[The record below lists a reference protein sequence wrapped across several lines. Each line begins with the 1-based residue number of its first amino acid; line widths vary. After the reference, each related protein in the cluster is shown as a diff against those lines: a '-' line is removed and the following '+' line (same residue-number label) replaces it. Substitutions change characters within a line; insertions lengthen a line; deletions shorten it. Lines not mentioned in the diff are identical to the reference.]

1 MEAYIKAKYVERR
14 FVQRRSEDQIRQRVL
29 SLSKKDKRLSGCS
42 DARPAR
48 GPSPSTASASSGERI
63 VTSAA
68 VPSVGSAV

>member
-14 FVQRRSEDQIRQRVL
+14 FVQRRSEDQIRRKVL
-29 SLSKKDKRLSGCS
+29 SLSKQDKRLSGCS
-42 DARPAR
+42 DAR

-68 VPSVGSAV
+68 VPSAGSAV